1 LEFFKESDL
10 RDFRDCALVRE
21 DRILGNAHVEA
32 AERYALENFR
42 NGRMISKTI
51 WNEILLYLSL
61 QRQVKRA
68 FEIIGVKNYSGRV
81 IKIGYLGSSTV
92 LPEIS
97 ITDSKKTYW
106 GVTTPEEILEKMALF
121 HLENF

>member
-1 LEFFKESDL
+1 M
-10 RDFRDCALVRE
+10 DCALVRE

-32 AERYALENFR
+32 AERYALENYR

-97 ITDSKKTYW
+97 ITDSKKTYL